1 MVDRTPLAILVTVI
15 TYFATR
21 ALGMPM
27 PLIWCFLFGALIS
40 PTDPVAVLATFKFYK
55 TPASLTARIAG
66 ESLFNDGIGI
76 VLFVSAFA
84 LLNVQGYITVGH
96 VLWLFTRESV
106 FGLIYGWVLGA
117 VIGYLGAKTNQKE
130 EFIADINAATGGFV
144 LPMAGLSGAL
154 AMVSCGMTARYYPN
168 RSAVSRPV
176 LPQ

>member
-1 MVDRTPLAILVTVI
+1 ML
-15 TYFATR
+15 
-21 ALGMPM
+21 
-27 PLIWCFLFGALIS
+27 LFGALLS

-130 EFIADINAATGGFV
+130 ANLLLTLMAATGGFV
-144 LPMAGLSGAL
+144 FAQWLGLSGAL
-154 AMVSCGMTARYYPN
+154 AMVSCGMTARYYLN